1 LNIHPSLL
9 PSFPGLEAWRQ
20 ALDYGVKVT
29 GCTVHLVDQGI
40 DTGPILAQRAVA
52 VHPDDTPSTLHARIQ
67 EAEKLAYPAVIET
80 IARSELRVR
89 GRLTGGVPGNVTGL

>member
-1 LNIHPSLL
+1 LL

-40 DTGPILAQRAVA
+40 DTGPILAQRAVP
-52 VHPDDTPSTLHARIQ
+52 VLDGDTAPSLHARIQ
-67 EAEKLAYPAVIET
+67 EAERLLYPEVIGAW
-80 IARSELRVR
+80 ARDEIRVK
-89 GRLTGGVPGNVTGL
+89 GRVTQTTSL